1 MSQSLLIITG
11 HSQGIGRAVL
21 EYYLAQEN
29 FQILAISR
37 TEIDIES
44 PNLKQFCIDL
54 SDLDVLEN
62 QLNNIFP
69 DGDFE
74 KIILFNNAGWI
85 GVIKPIGKLGPK
97 EMRIQTNVNLLG
109 PMYLTNAFIHQYKNS
124 RAEKIVCNVSSG
136 AASRPVSGWSGYCS
150 TKAALSMF
158 TMVAAEENKS
168 DNFHFFSLAP
178 GIVDTGMQDEIRS
191 SNDSDFPELQKFKEF
206 KEEGKLSSPA
216 EVAEK
221 IAYLFENPNLFEDV
235 IQDVRNF

>member
-1 MSQSLLIITG
+1 MSQSILIITG

-21 EYYLAQEN
+21 DYYLDQKD

-37 TEIDIES
+37 TKLEIES

-54 SDLDVLEN
+54 SNLDVLEN

-69 DGDFE
+69 KGDFK

-85 GVIKPIGKLGPK
+85 GTIKPIGKLGPK
-97 EMRIQTNVNLLG
+97 DMRVQINVNLLG
-109 PMYLTNAFIHQYKNS
+109 PMFLTNAFIDQYKNS
-124 RAEKIVCNVSSG
+124 DSEKIVCNVSSG
-136 AASRPVSGWSGYCS
+136 AASRPVSGWAGYCS

-158 TMVAAEENKS
+158 TLVAAEENKS

-191 SNDSDFPELQKFKEF
+191 SNDSDFPDLQKFKEF
-206 KEEGKLSSPA
+206 KEEGKLSSPK

-221 IAYLFENPNLFEDV
+221 IAYLFDNPALFVDV